1 MLNLRKATE
10 TPLAK
15 TSFQD
20 RFNNVCIVM
29 MSALGDAIH
38 VLPVANALKRAAPQ
52 TSITWVVQPG
62 PYKLLNHH
70 PAIDRFVVFRRQSGL
85 KIIND
90 YRETWRELRQDRF
103 DLVLNLQVYFKAGLL
118 TAGIRADMKLGF
130 DRARARDL
138 NWLMTSHR
146 IPAHEPQHVQDQYFE
161 FLDYLGV
168 DPLPLEWNLSI
179 TEQERQTQRRFF
191 KDIQRPV
198 CAVVMGSSKPRKDW
212 AIERYARLLEIIESD
227 FGYQPVLVGGPS
239 AGEIEATLQV
249 MHLTGANPINDV
261 GAPLRQLVYVL
272 DGAQI
277 VVSPD
282 TGPLHIAR
290 ALQTPVIGLYGYT
303 NPKRVG
309 PYRKYEDL
317 VVDGYARYVG
327 ENYPI
332 SIEYRSDGMERI
344 TVDSVVEKFELALA
358 KYVYP

>member
-1 MLNLRKATE
+1 
-10 TPLAK
+10 
-15 TSFQD
+15 
-20 RFNNVCIVM
+20 
-29 MSALGDAIH
+29 
-38 VLPVANALKRAAPQ
+38 
-52 TSITWVVQPG
+52 
-62 PYKLLNHH
+62 
-70 PAIDRFVVFRRQSGL
+70 
-85 KIIND
+85 
-90 YRETWRELRQDRF
+90 
-103 DLVLNLQVYFKAGLL
+103 VYVKAGLL

-138 NWLMTSHR
+138 NWLVTTHR

-168 DPLPLEWNLSI
+168 APQPLEWDLAI
-179 TEQERQTQRRFF
+179 TEQERQAQQDFF
-191 KDIQRPV
+191 KDIKRPV

-212 AIERYARLLEIIESD
+212 AIERYARLLEIIDSD

-239 AGEIEATLQV
+239 AGEIEATSQV
-249 MHLTGANPINDV
+249 MQLTKANPINDV

-290 ALQTPVIGLYGYT
+290 ALQTPVVGLYGYT

-309 PYRKYEDL
+309 PYRKYQDL
-317 VVDGYARYVG
+317 VVDGYARYAG

-332 SIEYRSDGMERI
+332 SIEYRNDGMERI
-344 TVDSVVEKFELALA
+344 TVENAIEKFELAVA
-358 KYVYP
+358 KYVRQPIRNKLRP